1 MICADNLQ
9 AFTSQNIVSGT
20 VASSISSDHAGWLP
34 PAMAAKNDELMI
46 VTAIP
51 DQAARH
57 QSYALLARAWG
68 LGAASQ
74 AA

>member
-1 MICADNLQ
+1 MGGPETLRARLADMVQRTQ
-9 AFTSQNIVSGT
+9 A
-20 VASSISSDHAGWLP
+20 
-34 PAMAAKNDELMI
+34 DELMV

-57 QSYALLARAWG
+57 ESYALLAQAWG

>member
-1 MICADNLQ
+1 MLSLLLLAATPPLQ
-9 AFTSQNIVSGT
+9 A
-20 VASSISSDHAGWLP
+20 A
-34 PAMAAKNDELMI
+34 PAPSPANPIEADWRAIPDDELMI

-57 QSYALLARAWG
+57 DSYTRLAQAWG
-68 LGAASQ
+68 LGAVSE